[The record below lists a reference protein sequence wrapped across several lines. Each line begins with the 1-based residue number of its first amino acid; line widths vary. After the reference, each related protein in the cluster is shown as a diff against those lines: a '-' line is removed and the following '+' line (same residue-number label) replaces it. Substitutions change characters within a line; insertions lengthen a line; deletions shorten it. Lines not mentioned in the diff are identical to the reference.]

1 MAPSVALLLYC
12 IGIAGLFYLD
22 RDKSIRTSRALWLP
36 VIWLWIIGSRPISTW
51 MGSSPE
57 NDAALQAVQ
66 LEGTPTDRLIFLIL
80 AAAGIIVIVRRAKQ
94 TRDLLVTIWPI
105 LIFFSYCLVSVFW
118 SDFPDVAAKRWI
130 KATGDLVM
138 VIIVVT
144 DAQPLAALKRFFSRT
159 GFILLPASLLLIKY
173 FPDLGRSYDPWFGH
187 VSQTGV
193 TPGKNALGVITLVLS
208 LAAAWQVI
216 TLLRYPKMP
225 CRRRHLL
232 AQGTLLAFG
241 VALLTTANSAT
252 SLACFIVGTALMLAT
267 GLRVIRRRPGNVHAL
282 MLALCITAGLV
293 MILGGEKTVVQTLGR
308 NTTLT
313 GRTDIW
319 KLVLP
324 MAPNFFG
331 GAGFE
336 SFWIGPRLEKVW
348 DALPNLH
355 VNEAHDGYLEVYLNV
370 GAVGLSLI
378 VLVFIHGY
386 RRCVATFRSNPT
398 LGSLLLAYLMV
409 AVLYNVTE
417 AGFRMLNPMW
427 TFLLLAI
434 VASGG
439 IAPVSSANRRPPRQA
454 PADWA
459 PQLAARDSAATQ
471 ALVGSN
477 QYYDRPEYRIQ

>member
-36 VIWLWIIGSRPISTW
+36 VIWLWIIGSRPISAW

-80 AAAGIIVIVRRAKQ
+80 VAAGIIVIVRRAKQ